1 MSAYALKFRE
11 NGKYNL
17 FGAVTFVRM
26 TGRPA
31 TPVLIQK
38 PGADKGISVGSG
50 VLTEHY
56 HDRRLY

>member
-1 MSAYALKFRE
+1 MSAYALRFRE

-26 TGRPA
+26 TGRTA
-31 TPVLIQK
+31 SPVLIEK
-38 PGADKGISVGSG
+38 PGADEDIGVGSG

-56 HDRRLY
+56 HDQNL